1 MSGIEVGLKGEKE
14 MVVQLDDLAS
24 VMGNVGAQVLS
35 THQVVLLME
44 LAARNAIK
52 DSLPPGMMTVGTM
65 IRIRHFAAAPMG
77 MKVRTEATLK
87 EIDGHRLIFDVTAYD
102 ECDKIAEGQNEQLI
116 VTVEKFLKRVEE
128 KESLCRHRITR
139 KEVFPMVDLGH
150 KVSSFW
156 EEMDQFER
164 LIREWNPEGCRTKG
178 DFERSLSKF
187 LKEHLK
193 EKEIVK
199 KVTIGK
205 MKVDLAIGGTVFIQ
219 IRKDLQ
225 NQGQLERLVSQID
238 GYSKNLKN
246 LILILC
252 GEVDKD
258 LLQQVIK
265 KGISFFEFNLR
276 VVEK

>member
-1 MSGIEVGLKGEKE
+1 MSGIEVGLKGVKE

-156 EEMDQFER
+156 EEMDQVER
-164 LIREWNPEGCRTKG
+164 LIREWNPGGVGRKETLKG
-178 DFERSLSKF
+178 LFLS
-187 LKEHLK
+187 
-193 EKEIVK
+193 
-199 KVTIGK
+199 
-205 MKVDLAIGGTVFIQ
+205 
-219 IRKDLQ
+219 
-225 NQGQLERLVSQID
+225 S
-238 GYSKNLKN
+238 
-246 LILILC
+246 
-252 GEVDKD
+252 
-258 LLQQVIK
+258 
-265 KGISFFEFNLR
+265 
-276 VVEK
+276 